1 MDGSRLV
8 LHKVCLFEFRR
19 SFVLK
24 RIWMC
29 DRCFVVAFG
38 GKPMCHH
45 YSFQG
50 HRVVNKLVMLGTRTY
65 HKTCDELRTY
75 NWQLVAICEF
85 MNLWK
90 IGSHPPLPASD
101 LTNGIAPTH
110 THFCSDSSFPF
121 RWYSM
126 CDKVCSLIEC
136 VSKREHG
143 KQTLWNSK
151 YKNNITWH
159 SVHVSIG
166 LA

>member
-90 IGSHPPLPASD
+90 IGSHPLLPASD

-110 THFCSDSSFPF
+110 THTHTSAATVLFLFAGTQCVIFWQSVLSN
-121 RWYSM
+121 R
-126 CDKVCSLIEC
+126 VCIKAGTRQANTMKFQ
-136 VSKREHG
+136 V
-143 KQTLWNSK
+143 
-151 YKNNITWH
+151 
-159 SVHVSIG
+159 
-166 LA
+166 